1 MAVRSESRL
10 FEFESSARHCSCV
23 YLAHPAFLLLSE
35 LSGKEATCAGC
46 RLHLEAQGRRNY
58 AQSYALVS
66 FMGMM
71 LEKCHHYMG
80 HMLTHSEARWNL
92 ALNSQH
98 FHHVDL
104 AVN

>member
-1 MAVRSESRL
+1 MQGTAAVFIL
-10 FEFESSARHCSCV
+10 HILHSSCCQS
-23 YLAHPAFLLLSE
+23 SQ
-35 LSGKEATCAGC
+35 GKQATCAGC

-71 LEKCHHYMG
+71 LENYHHHMG